1 VRLNLDTIGTEYAI
15 IIHVMKP
22 RKRRR
27 TMKQWGYWFIIF
39 STFLLLLPAML
50 LSDSHYTVVNGP
62 KDFYYGHISLSEV
75 MGDGKDAVVLR
86 EGETVEETAVLNLP
100 IGPGDTIRTSE
111 RRCEI
116 QFDNGTIIRLDLN
129 TELKIE
135 TILAQSLSSPK
146 QITNFLLPRGR
157 IYVMFTEYGRLELFQ
172 ILTSN
177 AAVKMNNHTVAL
189 IEKAEDGATDIQVQ
203 RGKADVLFGPEE
215 KNPEEKKIAQLQRI
229 TIFKNNNFQVGSF
242 EAGSDFEK
250 WNESVNENFEK
261 LHEGQS
267 ILPKPIQKLPP
278 AVFYFAQKYGDLYGE
293 WVWDNLYGYVWRPYI
308 DRYYPGGNWQPY
320 IYGQWCEVG
329 GQMFWVPEE
338 PWGWVPYHLG
348 IWQWDKKLGWIWIPG
363 SAFAPAWVDWAF
375 FAGNYTWRPWSLWD
389 WYYGSDYDAFN
400 MAYFGNPYYY
410 AGYFYSWPGYNAPH
424 PQSSTNILYSI
435 RKDQLKK
442 KVAPTYPLPKEVKK
456 VYDTFVTALKK
467 GDPRVLE
474 SFQNIPKQIVLAKRE
489 DIISKRIQEK
499 VLDLEKFTKQRGSLP
514 APNRFDS
521 ASLSQTYR
529 VLRTL
534 RQPKTD
540 IQLRNLRSDSTLSLK
555 ELNKERMTLLT
566 GWAALSKKG
575 DLPFLSDKSLSVR
588 PSPRFR
594 DWNPDIKTALS
605 MGVEINYSP
614 RLNEIRCP
622 QLGLNSHNVV
632 PHREMGFHLGGGG
645 FYSSGGSYSS
655 GTPSYSSSHN
665 QSSGTNSSG
674 QEGGSHSSGGAK
686 KN

>member
-1 VRLNLDTIGTEYAI
+1 
-15 IIHVMKP
+15 MKP
-22 RKRRR
+22 RIRRK
-27 TMKQWGYWFIIF
+27 TMKQRGYCFIIF
-39 STFLLLLPAML
+39 SAFLLLLPAML

-62 KDFYYGHISLSEV
+62 KDFYFGHISLSEV
-75 MGDGKDAVVLR
+75 KGDGKDAVVLR

-100 IGPGDTIRTSE
+100 IGPGDTIRTLE

-129 TELKIE
+129 TELKVE

-146 QITNFLLPRGR
+146 QVTNFLLPRGR
-157 IYVMFTEYGRLELFQ
+157 IYVMFTEYDRLELFQ

-189 IEKAEDGATDIQVQ
+189 IEKAEDGTTDIQVQ
-203 RGKADVLFGPEE
+203 RGKAYVLFGPDER
-215 KNPEEKKIAQLQRI
+215 NSEEKKIGQLQRI
-229 TIFKNNNFQVGSF
+229 TVSKNNNFRVGSF

-250 WNESVNENFEK
+250 WNESVNENFEN

-267 ILPKPIQKLPP
+267 TLPKPVQKLSP

-293 WVWDNLYGYVWRPYI
+293 WVWDNLYGYVWRPFI

-320 IYGQWCEVG
+320 FYGQWCEVG
-329 GQMFWVPEE
+329 GQMFWVPAE

-348 IWQWDKKLGWIWIPG
+348 IWQWDKKLGWVWIPG

-375 FAGNYTWRPWSLWD
+375 CMGYYTWRPWSLWD
-389 WYYGSDYDAFN
+389 WYADSYYGP
-400 MAYFGNPYYY
+400 FGFGSYYYPFSY
-410 AGYFYSWPGYNAPH
+410 AGYYNWLGYPASQGQRSVLQTIQKN
-424 PQSSTNILYSI
+424 
-435 RKDQLKK
+435 QLKK
-442 KVAPTYPLPKEVKK
+442 KDVSTYPLSKEVKK
-456 VYDTFVTALKK
+456 VYNTVVAALKK

-489 DIISKRIQEK
+489 DLISQRIQEK
-499 VLDLEKFTKQRGSLP
+499 VLDLEKFTKQMGSLP
-514 APNRFDS
+514 APNKFVP
-521 ASLSQTYR
+521 ASPAQSYR
-529 VLRTL
+529 VLLRTS

-540 IQLRNLRSDSTLSLK
+540 IALRNSRSDSSLVLK
-555 ELNKERMTLLT
+555 ELNRERMNLLRS
-566 GWAALSKKG
+566 WA
-575 DLPFLSDKSLSVR
+575 DLAEKESLPLISEKSLSPR
-588 PSPRFR
+588 SSLRFR
-594 DWNPDIKTALS
+594 DWNPDIKTARE

-632 PHREMGFHLGGGG
+632 PHRGIGINLGGGG

-655 GTPSYSSSHN
+655 GTSSSYGSHN
-665 QSSGTNSSG
+665 QSSGTSHSSG
-674 QEGGSHSSGGAK
+674 QEGGSHSGGGTK